1 VTDHDI
7 GDRRKLT
14 CEVRD
19 EANALIDPSG
29 LTFTMRAPDGTLTEY
44 TLADVAD
51 LVRDSV
57 GVYHV
62 YWDCTQAGKHF
73 WRFAA
78 TGNVGAAEE
87 TSFKVRVSKVL

>member
-1 VTDHDI
+1 MATYDI

-19 EANALIDPSG
+19 EDGVLIDPTA
-29 LTFTMRAPDGTLTEY
+29 LVFTMKDPGGLLTSY
-44 TLADVAD
+44 DLNDVE

-57 GVYHV
+57 GLFHT
-62 YWDCTQAGKHF
+62 YWDCVLIGKHC

-78 TGNVGAAEE
+78 SGNVGAAEE
-87 TSFKVRVSKVL
+87 KNFTVRPSTVI

>member
-1 VTDHDI
+1 MAVYDI

-19 EANALIDPSG
+19 EDAVLIDPTA
-29 LTFTMRAPDGTLTEY
+29 LVFTMKDPAGLVTVYDLLDAE
-44 TLADVAD
+44 

-57 GVYHV
+57 GMFHV
-62 YWDCTQAGKHF
+62 YWDCTIAGKYK

-78 TGNVGAAEE
+78 SGNVGAAEE
-87 TSFKVRVSKVL
+87 KFFAVKKSIVL